1 MADTGAGEKLKVFIS
16 YSRRDSAAFADELLA
31 GLEVAG
37 FAPFLDRHDIA
48 PGEPWE
54 ARLGGLIEQSDTVV
68 FVVSPEAIKSDRC
81 VWEVDK
87 TLALSKRLLPVIH
100 ISVPD
105 NLIPEK
111 LSRLQFVR
119 FDAGRGVTR
128 PLAELADA
136 LRQDLDWIRD
146 HTRLGEIAT
155 RWDKRGR
162 PESLLLRGDDIA
174 GAKKWMAD
182 RNAAAPAITD
192 AQRAFVKASE
202 EAESARLDKERE
214 QLKET
219 VRQQRR
225 IAWLLGGVAV
235 LMGGSILGLIA
246 WINQSYLEQLWNAYM
261 REGPYKKAEF
271 QPHILSAERERA
283 LKPKETF
290 RECEKD
296 CPEMV
301 FIPAGS
307 FMMGSPESETGRLA
321 HEGPQHEVTIAK
333 PFAVSKFEVTWEE
346 WDACAKYRGCPQD
359 IPDSAWGHDKRPV
372 INVTWEQ
379 IQQYVTWLSKMT
391 GKSYRLLTEAEWE
404 YAARAGANTAYSWGD
419 EIGEGNANCSG
430 CGSQWEDVQTAPVG
444 SFAANAFGLHDMH
457 GNVWEWVEDCYQSNY
472 DGAPTDGSARLS
484 PDCTNPVNH
493 VVRGGSWVAW
503 QVPRSGRSA
512 PGGSWVWVQVPQPAR
527 SASRENYAK
536 DNLRSFIG
544 FRVARTLTP

>member
-1 MADTGAGEKLKVFIS
+1 MADVGAGEKLKVFIS
-16 YSRRDSAAFADELLA
+16 YSRRDSAAFADELVA
-31 GLEVAG
+31 GLELSG

-48 PGEPWE
+48 AGEDWE
-54 ARLGGLIEQSDTVV
+54 ARLGGLIAQSDTVV
-68 FVVSPEAIKSDRC
+68 FVVSPEAVKSDRC
-81 VWEVDK
+81 TWEVDR
-87 TLALSKRLLPVIH
+87 TIELSKRLLPVIFK
-100 ISVPD
+100 SVSD
-105 NLIPEK
+105 HDIPEN
-111 LSRLQFVR
+111 LRRLQFVR
-119 FDAGRGVTR
+119 FDTHRGVMR

-136 LRQDLDWIRD
+136 LRQDLDWIRE

-155 RWDKRGR
+155 RWERRGR
-162 PESLLLRGDDIA
+162 AESLLLRGDDLDA
-174 GAKKWMAD
+174 AKTWMAA
-182 RNAAAPAITD
+182 RNPAAPEITE
-192 AQRAFVKASE
+192 AQRAFIKASE

-246 WINQSYLEQLWNAYM
+246 WINQSHLEQLWYLNT
-261 REGPYKKAEF
+261 REWPYKKAEF

-283 LKPKETF
+283 LKPKEIF

-296 CPEMV
+296 CPQMV
-301 FIPAGS
+301 LIPAGS
-307 FMMGSPESETGRLA
+307 FMMGSPESETGRLT
-321 HEGPQHEVTIAK
+321 HEGPQHKVTIAK

-359 IPDSAWGHDKRPV
+359 IPDSAWGHEKRPV

-379 IQQYVTWLSKMT
+379 VQQYVTWLSKMT

-444 SFAANAFGLHDMH
+444 SFAANPFGLNDMH
-457 GNVWEWVEDCYQSNY
+457 GNVWEWVEDCYRSNY
-472 DGAPTDGSARLS
+472 DGAPTDGSARIS
-484 PDCTNPVNH
+484 PDCTNH
-493 VVRGGSWVAW
+493 VVRGGSWIAW
-503 QVPRSGRSA
+503 QVPRTGRSA
-512 PGGSWVWVQVPQPAR
+512 RGGSWVWVQVPQPAR
-527 SASRENYAK
+527 SASRDNYAK
-536 DNLRSFIG
+536 NNLRSFVG

>member
-1 MADTGAGEKLKVFIS
+1 MANVSAGEKLKVFIS
-16 YSRRDSAAFADELLA
+16 YSRKDSAAFADELLA

-48 PGEPWE
+48 AGEDWE

-68 FVVSPEAIKSDRC
+68 FVVSPEAVKSERC

-87 TLALSKRLLPVIH
+87 TLALSKRVLPVIFK
-100 ISVPD
+100 SVPERD
-105 NLIPEK
+105 IPEK

-119 FDAGRGVTR
+119 FDTGRGITR
-128 PLAELADA
+128 PLAELAEA
-136 LRQDLDWIRD
+136 LRQDLDWIRE
-146 HTRLGEIAT
+146 HTRLGELAA
-155 RWDKRGR
+155 RWDRRGR
-162 PESLLLRGDDIA
+162 PESLLLRGDDLDA
-174 GAKKWMAD
+174 AKVWMAA
-182 RNAAAPAITD
+182 RKSAAPEITD

-219 VRQQRR
+219 VQQQRR

-235 LMGGSILGLIA
+235 LMGGGILGLIA
-246 WINQSYLEQLWNAYM
+246 WINQSYLEQLWNSYW

-301 FIPAGS
+301 LIPAGS

-333 PFAVSKFEVTWEE
+333 PFAVSKFEVTWDE
-346 WDACAKYRGCPQD
+346 WDACAKYHGCPQD
-359 IPDSAWGHDKRPV
+359 IPDSAWGHRKRPV

-379 IQQYVTWLSKMT
+379 VHQYVTWLSKMT

-404 YAARAGANTAYSWGD
+404 YSARAGTNTAYSWGD

-444 SFAANAFGLHDMH
+444 SFAANPFGLHDMH

-484 PDCTNPVNH
+484 PDCTNHVNH

-503 QVPRSGRSA
+503 QVPRTGRSA
-512 PGGSWVWVQVPQPAR
+512 RGGSWIWVQVPQPAR

-536 DNLRSFIG
+536 NNLRSFIG

>member
-1 MADTGAGEKLKVFIS
+1 MTGGGTGEKLKVFIS
-16 YSRRDSAAFADELLA
+16 YSRKDSAAFADELLA
-31 GLEVAG
+31 GLEVGG

-48 PGEPWE
+48 AGEDWE
-54 ARLGGLIEQSDTVV
+54 ARLGGLIAQSDTVV
-68 FVVSPEAIKSDRC
+68 FVVSPEAVKSEQC
-81 VWEVDK
+81 TWEVGR
-87 TLALSKRLLPVIH
+87 TLKLSKRLLPVIFK
-100 ISVPD
+100 STPD
-105 NLIPEK
+105 HDIPEK
-111 LSRLQFVR
+111 LRRLQFVR
-119 FDAGRGVTR
+119 FDSGTGFAR
-128 PLAELADA
+128 PLSQLAEA
-136 LRQDLDWIRD
+136 LRQDLDWIRE

-155 RWDKRGR
+155 RWERRGH
-162 PESLLLRGDDIA
+162 PESLLLRGDDIDSAKTWMAARNA
-174 GAKKWMAD
+174 GA
-182 RNAAAPAITD
+182 PEITD
-192 AQRAFVKASE
+192 TQRASVKASE
-202 EAESARLDKERE
+202 EAESTRLDKERE

-246 WINQSYLEQLWNAYM
+246 WINQSYLEQLLNLYT

-333 PFAVSKFEVTWEE
+333 PFAVSKFEVTWDE
-346 WDACAKYRGCPQD
+346 WDACAKYYGCPQD
-359 IPDSAWGHDKRPV
+359 IPDSAWGHGKRPV

-379 IQQYVTWLSKMT
+379 VQQYVTWLSKMT

-430 CGSQWEDVQTAPVG
+430 CGSQWEDIQTAPVG
-444 SFAANAFGLHDMH
+444 SFVANAFGLHDMH
-457 GNVWEWVEDCYQSNY
+457 GNVWEWVEDCYQSKY
-472 DGAPTDGSARLS
+472 DGAPTDGSARIS
-484 PDCTNPVNH
+484 PDCTNH

-503 QVPRSGRSA
+503 QVPRTGRS
-512 PGGSWVWVQVPQPAR
+512 PRGGSWVWVQVPQPAR

-536 DNLRSFIG
+536 NNLRSFIG